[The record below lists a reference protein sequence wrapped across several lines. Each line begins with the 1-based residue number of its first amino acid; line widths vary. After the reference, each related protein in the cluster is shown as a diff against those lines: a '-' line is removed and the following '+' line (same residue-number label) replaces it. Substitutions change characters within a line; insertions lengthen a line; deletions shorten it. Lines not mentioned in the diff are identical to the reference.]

1 MVTMSSLFIYGE
13 GDDGEKDVDIRVA
26 VPDPSQRLAYWPKR
40 LNARPQIQRAF
51 DSWYRIHQHRFLV
64 KLVFLARTDRRLDFA
79 FAGITSALSASL
91 SGYDLSVRVTWLD
104 ETWDL
109 LASWDASPKRNGEGY
124 ICALC
129 QPSAVFASRE
139 AVWEDHLFES
149 LVVWTNKSLFTASEL
164 HLEGV
169 PNQFTYA
176 KLC

>member
-1 MVTMSSLFIYGE
+1 MVTVSMYIETDSNDEGE
-13 GDDGEKDVDIRVA
+13 EVNIN
-26 VPDPSQRLAYWPKR
+26 VPVRDPSQRSAYWPKKMK
-40 LNARPQIQRAF
+40 ARTKIHLAF